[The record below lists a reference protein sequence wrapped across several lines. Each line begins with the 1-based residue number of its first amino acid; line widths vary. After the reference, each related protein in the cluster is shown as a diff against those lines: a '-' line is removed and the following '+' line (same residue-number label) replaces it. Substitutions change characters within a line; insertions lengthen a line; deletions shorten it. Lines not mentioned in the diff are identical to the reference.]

1 MKKTITKTLTLILL
15 VVMVFSF
22 TGCAELLGLESTE
35 NLPKFKDF
43 NELLE
48 YMKETSQRYSYG
60 LRDGGIATP
69 DMALAE
75 ESSGAD
81 SSKNSSQGEG
91 SYGETNVQV
100 EGVDEADVIKNDGR
114 YIYFIAGNS
123 LVIVDAQNPGNM
135 SVAGK
140 IVLDEGSSFSEMYI
154 IGNTLTAIGY
164 TYEEMPFVESKAP
177 EGRDTMPG
185 RYIPVK
191 NYTFAK
197 VYDISDKTNPTM
209 TREYMIEGYM
219 LSSRMTGGK
228 LYLVTNKW
236 AYFYG
241 ADVAAKAEEVLPYKY
256 DSIKDGET
264 IMIEPADVSYL
275 PNPVDNSFMNISV
288 MDVASNRAV
297 EVETVLGGGSTI
309 YMSTNA
315 LYIVKPVYYFFPAI
329 LEMAVDSEGS
339 DTAVSSETQDTQEP
353 QEPKTQI
360 FKYDL
365 TANSVKYAGTGE
377 VRGDVLNQFS
387 MDEFNG
393 FFRIA
398 TTLWT
403 ENGTV
408 NNVFVLDKNMKNTGS
423 VENLAPG
430 ERIYSVRFTGN
441 TGYVVTFRNMDPLF
455 VLDLSN
461 PSNPMVTG
469 ELKIPGFSNYLH
481 PVGGNYLLGVGVDT
495 KEVYT
500 KDENGKEIVTGFETG
515 GLKLSL
521 FDVSDPYNPI
531 EVDVLVIGKQGSYT
545 EAQYN
550 HKAFTWWPE
559 KQVAMFSAQINTA
572 EKYGDW
578 NSWTEGAVV
587 VNVNNGT
594 LSLKGILPSTD
605 PGVYWSYYTPTRVTY
620 IGETVFYLQMGKI
633 RTFDYNTLLPIG
645 ELQVADIVPVDG
657 PMRGEEPVEEPMP
670 VPAPDDGE

>member
-1 MKKTITKTLTLILL
+1 MKKTITKTVTLILL
-15 VVMVFSF
+15 AVMVFSF
-22 TGCAELLGLESTE
+22 TGCAELLGLESSE

-43 NELLE
+43 EELVA
-48 YMKETSQRYSYG
+48 YMQQTSQGYG
-60 LRDGGIATP
+60 YDRGGVATP

-75 ESSGAD
+75 ESASSD
-81 SSKNSSQGEG
+81 SSKNSAQAPG
-91 SYGETNVQV
+91 SHGETNVQV

-123 LVIVDAQNPGNM
+123 LVIVDALDPANM
-135 SVAGK
+135 TVAGK
-140 IVLDEGSSFSEMYI
+140 ILLENNSSFAEMFI
-154 IGNTLTAIGY
+154 TGNKLTAVGY
-164 TYEEMPFVESKAP
+164 TYDEMPVMESSAP
-177 EGRDTMPG
+177 EGREMMPG

-197 VYDISDKTNPTM
+197 VYDITDKTNPTL
-209 TREYMIEGYM
+209 TRDYMIEGYM

-236 AYFYG
+236 SYFYG
-241 ADVAAKAEEVLPYKY
+241 MDDTAKAEDILPYKY
-256 DSIKDGET
+256 DSIKDSGT
-264 IMIEPADVSYL
+264 TMIDPSDVAYL

-288 MDVASNRAV
+288 MDIDSNKAV
-297 EVETVLGGGSTI
+297 EFETVMGGGSTI
-309 YMSTNA
+309 FMSTEA
-315 LYIVKPVYYFFPAI
+315 LYIVKPVYYFFPMV
-329 LEMAVDSEGS
+329 LEMVKDSEESG
-339 DTAVSSETQDTQEP
+339 TAVSAEATEP

-360 FKYDL
+360 FKYEL

-387 MDEFNG
+387 MDEYNG

-403 ENGTV
+403 ENGTM
-408 NNVFVLDKNMKNTGS
+408 NNVYILDKNMNNTGS

-430 ERIYSVRFTGN
+430 ERIYSVRFSGN
-441 TGYVVTFRNMDPLF
+441 SGYVVTFRNMDPLF

-461 PSNPMVTG
+461 PANPMVTG

-481 PVGGNYLLGVGVDT
+481 PVADNYLIGVGVDT
-495 KEVYT
+495 REVYT
-500 KDENGKEIVTGFETG
+500 KDENGNEIVTGFETG

-521 FDVSDPYNPI
+521 FDVSDPYNPK
-531 EVDVLVIGKQGSYT
+531 EVDTLVIGKQGSYS

-578 NSWTEGAVV
+578 NSWTEGAVMV
-587 VNVNNGT
+587 EVSNGR
-594 LSLKGILPSTD
+594 LSLKGILPSSD
-605 PGVYWSYYTPTRVTY
+605 SGVYWSYYTPTRITY
-620 IGETVFYLQMGKI
+620 INDIVYYLQMGKL
-633 RTFDYNTLLPIG
+633 RTYDYNSLQLIG
-645 ELQVADIVPVDG
+645 ELQVAEIVPMDG
-657 PMRGEEPVEEPMP
+657 PMRVEPAVEPMP
-670 VPAPDDGE
+670 APDTDDAD

>member
-1 MKKTITKTLTLILL
+1 MKKTLFKTITVIVLAF
-15 VVMVFSF
+15 MVFSF

-35 NLPKFKDF
+35 SLPKFKDF
-43 NELLE
+43 EELLA
-48 YMKETSQRYSYG
+48 YMQNSSAGYMYG
-60 LRDGGIATP
+60 LRDGAPGVAMP
-69 DMALAE
+69 E
-75 ESSGAD
+75 ESAAADNSKDAGQSGT
-81 SSKNSSQGEG
+81 

-114 YIYFIAGNS
+114 YIYFIAGNT
-123 LVIVDAQNPGNM
+123 LVIVDALDPANM
-135 SVAGK
+135 TVAGK
-140 IVLDEGSSFSEMYI
+140 ITLDEGSTFSEMYI
-154 IGNTLTAIGY
+154 TGNTLTTIGY
-164 TYEEMPFVESKAP
+164 TYEEMPMTESVAP
-177 EGRDTMPG
+177 EGREMMPG
-185 RYIPVK
+185 MYIPVK

-197 VYDISDKTNPTM
+197 VYDISDRSLPVM
-209 TREYMIEGYM
+209 TREYLIEGYP

-236 AYFYG
+236 SYFYG
-241 ADVAAKAEEVLPYKY
+241 ADGVVRAEDVLPYKY
-256 DSIKDGET
+256 DSTKDDATT
-264 IMIEPADVSYL
+264 IIAPDEIAYL

-288 MDVASNRAV
+288 MDVDSNRAV

-315 LYIVKPVYYFFPAI
+315 LYIVKPVYYFFPAV
-329 LEMAVDSEGS
+329 LEMATDSEGS
-339 DTAVSSETQDTQEP
+339 DTSVTTDVQEP

-360 FKYDL
+360 FKYEL
-365 TANSVKYAGTGE
+365 TANSVRYAGTGE

-408 NNVFVLDKNMKNTGS
+408 NNVFILDSNMQNTGS

-430 ERIYSVRFTGN
+430 ERIYSVRFSGN

-461 PSNPMVTG
+461 PANPRVTG

-481 PVGGNYLLGVGVDT
+481 PVGENLLLGIGVDT

-500 KDENGKEIVTGFETG
+500 KDEKGNEIVVGFETG
-515 GLKLSL
+515 WLKLSL
-521 FDVSDPYNPI
+521 FDVSDPYNPK

-559 KQVAMFSAQINTA
+559 KQVAMFSAQINNA

-578 NSWTEGAVV
+578 NSWMEGAVLV
-587 VNVNNGT
+587 EVSNGR
-594 LSLKGILPSTD
+594 LSLRGIIPSAD
-605 PGVYWSYYTPTRVTY
+605 QGNYWYYYTPTRLTY
-620 IGETVFYLQMGKI
+620 INDTVYYLQMGLI
-633 RTFDYNTLLPIG
+633 RTFDFNTLQPISKLQAT
-645 ELQVADIVPVDG
+645 ELIPVDG
-657 PMRGEEPVEEPMP
+657 PIRVDPLEEPMP
-670 VPAPDDGE
+670 VPDPDDAD

>member
-1 MKKTITKTLTLILL
+1 MKKIITKSLTLVLL
-15 VVMVFSF
+15 VVLVFSF

-35 NLPKFKDF
+35 TLPKFKNF
-43 NELLE
+43 EE
-48 YMKETSQRYSYG
+48 MIAYMQQTSSGYAYG
-60 LRDGGIATP
+60 LREGG
-69 DMALAE
+69 MAPAAE
-75 ESSGAD
+75 SAANDSAKD
-81 SSKNSSQGEG
+81 SSQSAG
-91 SYGETNVQV
+91 SHGETNVQV

-114 YIYFIAGNS
+114 YIYFIAGNN
-123 LVIVDAQNPGNM
+123 LVIVDALDPANM

-140 IVLDEGSSFSEMYI
+140 IVLDGGSSFSEMFI
-154 IGNTLTAIGY
+154 TGNTLTAIGY
-164 TYEEMPFVESKAP
+164 TYEDMPMLETTAP
-177 EGRDTMPG
+177 EGREMMPG

-197 VYDISDKTNPTM
+197 VYDISDKTNPVM
-209 TREYMIEGYM
+209 TREYLIEGYP

-241 ADVAAKAEEVLPYKY
+241 VDGTARAEDILPYKY
-256 DSIKDGET
+256 DSTKDGET
-264 IMIEPADVSYL
+264 TMIDASDVAYL

-288 MDVASNRAV
+288 MDVDSSKAV
-297 EVETVLGGGSTI
+297 EVETVMGGGSTI
-309 YMSTNA
+309 YMSTEA
-315 LYIVKPVYYFFPAI
+315 LYIVKPVYYFFPLLI
-329 LEMAVDSEGS
+329 ERAVDSEGS
-339 DTAVSSETQDTQEP
+339 DTAVSSETQDT

-387 MDEFNG
+387 MDEYNG

-403 ENGTV
+403 EEGTV
-408 NNVFVLDKNMKNTGS
+408 NNVYILDKNMNNTGS
-423 VENLAPG
+423 IEKLAPG
-430 ERIYSVRFTGN
+430 ERIYSVRFSGS

-461 PSNPMVTG
+461 PANPRVTG

-481 PVGGNYLLGVGVDT
+481 IVGENYLLGIGVDT
-495 KEVYT
+495 REVYT

-521 FDVSDPYNPI
+521 FDVSDPYNPQEI
-531 EVDVLVIGKQGSYT
+531 DVLVIGKQGSYS

-578 NSWTEGAVV
+578 NSWTEGAVIV
-587 VNVNNGT
+587 DVNNGR
-594 LSLKGILPSTD
+594 LSLRGILPTTD
-605 PGVYWSYYTPTRVTY
+605 QGVYWSYYTPTRVTY
-620 IGETVFYLQMGKI
+620 INDTVYYLQMGKI
-633 RTFDYNTLLPIG
+633 RTFDFNTLAPIS
-645 ELQVADIVPVDG
+645 ELQVADLEPIDY
-657 PMRGEEPVEEPMP
+657 PMKDIMPIEEPMP
-670 VPAPDDGE
+670 VPAPDDAD